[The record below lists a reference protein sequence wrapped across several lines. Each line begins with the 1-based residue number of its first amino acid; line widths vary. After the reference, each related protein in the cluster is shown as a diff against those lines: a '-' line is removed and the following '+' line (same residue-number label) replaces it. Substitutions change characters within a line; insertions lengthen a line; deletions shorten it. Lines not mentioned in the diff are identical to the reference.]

1 MIRKYFSEKR
11 TAKLC
16 ISDLVFVLLYHVKSQ
31 SLKENDKEQNGK
43 GLNAISRNYIYQM
56 ILRYVNERN
65 ISSESESDN
74 NGTKKKSNTYE

>member
-1 MIRKYFSEKR
+1 
-11 TAKLC
+11 
-16 ISDLVFVLLYHVKSQ
+16 
-31 SLKENDKEQNGK
+31 LKENDKEQNGK